1 MSAVR
6 IYVRMY
12 PHTQYGVCVCVNLRR
27 WLILS
32 CGRLFNY
39 LQDWMVFFPSMLS
52 NPLPL
57 LYRTVLIEQ
66 LMREGVDLKERLSV
80 LQTALH
86 AKKSE
91 TEATQEKLREAQMEL
106 TEYKEI
112 AEQACGENVLLKNQV
127 QCQRFSCVH
136 CVCVCVCACCVCLK
150 GMYVYTYSILYM
162 YVCMYVYGGRSY
174 MQCRT
179 TPLCL
184 SHTVCIML
192 YISV

>member
-1 MSAVR
+1 
-6 IYVRMY
+6 
-12 PHTQYGVCVCVNLRR
+12 
-27 WLILS
+27 
-32 CGRLFNY
+32 
-39 LQDWMVFFPSMLS
+39 MVFFPSMLS
-52 NPLPL
+52 NPTPSSAAQPLPL
-57 LYRTVLIEQ
+57 LCRTVLIEQ

-91 TEATQEKLREAQMEL
+91 TEASQEKLREAQMEL

-136 CVCVCVCACCVCLK
+136 WVWVCACVLCVS
-150 GMYVYTYSILYM
+150 GR
-162 YVCMYVYGGRSY
+162 YVCIYVQYTVCTYVYGGRSY

-179 TPLCL
+179 TPLCV

-192 YISV
+192 YISVQGG